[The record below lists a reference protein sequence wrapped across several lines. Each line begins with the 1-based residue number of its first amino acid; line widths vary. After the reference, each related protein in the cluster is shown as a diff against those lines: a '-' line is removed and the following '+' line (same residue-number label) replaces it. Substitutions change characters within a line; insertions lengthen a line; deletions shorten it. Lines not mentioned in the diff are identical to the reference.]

1 MLNFAYKRQSQAPYS
16 QNNLKKRTM
25 KKTILLL
32 LAFFAVTITNAQEEK
47 KMAKIEFEQTTIDL
61 GKFGQEDAVR
71 HCKFVFRNTGDARLY
86 IHQIIPTC
94 SCTSNKYPT
103 NAIEPGASDTI
114 FVTYNGQGKSPRK
127 FRSSI
132 TIHSN
137 AATEM
142 TKIYIK
148 GELLPAK
155 VVETPIIE
163 VE

>member
-1 MLNFAYKRQSQAPYS
+1 M
-16 QNNLKKRTM
+16 KRTLF
-25 KKTILLL
+25 ILTAL
-32 LAFFAVTITNAQEEK
+32 FIAVSASNAQSEK
-47 KMAKIEFEQTTIDL
+47 RAKIEFEKTTIDL
-61 GKFGQEDAVR
+61 GRFGQEEAVR
-71 HCKFVFRNTGDARLY
+71 HCQFIFRNTGDANLY

-103 NAIEPGASDTI
+103 HAILPGASDTI
-114 FVTYNGQGKSPRK
+114 FVTYNGEGKSPRK

-137 AATEM
+137 AVTEM

-155 VVETPIIE
+155 VQETPIIE
-163 VE
+163 IEE

>member
-1 MLNFAYKRQSQAPYS
+1 
-16 QNNLKKRTM
+16 M
-25 KKTILLL
+25 KKTLFILSAL
-32 LAFFAVTITNAQEEK
+32 FIAVSVSNAQSEK
-47 KMAKIEFEQTTIDL
+47 RAKIEFEKTTIDL
-61 GKFGQEDAVR
+61 GKFGQEEAVR
-71 HCKFVFRNTGDARLY
+71 HCQFIFRNTGDANLY

-103 NAIEPGASDTI
+103 HAIAPGASDTI
-114 FVTYNGQGKSPRK
+114 FITYNGEGKSPRK

-137 AATEM
+137 AVTEM

-155 VVETPIIE
+155 VQETPIIE
-163 VE
+163 IEE

>member
-1 MLNFAYKRQSQAPYS
+1 
-16 QNNLKKRTM
+16 M
-25 KKTILLL
+25 KKALFIV
-32 LAFFAVTITNAQEEK
+32 FALFIATMSYAQETK
-47 KMAKIEFEQTTIDL
+47 RAKIEFEKTTIDL
-61 GKFGQEDAVR
+61 GKFGQENAVR
-71 HCKFVFRNTGDARLY
+71 HCQFIFKNTGDANLY

-103 NAIEPGASDTI
+103 HAIKPGASDTI
-114 FVTYNGQGKSPRK
+114 FVTYNGEGKAPRK

-137 AATEM
+137 ATTEM
-142 TKIYIK
+142 TKVYIK

-163 VE
+163 VEE

>member
-1 MLNFAYKRQSQAPYS
+1 
-16 QNNLKKRTM
+16 M
-25 KKTILLL
+25 KKTLLVL
-32 LAFFAVTITNAQEEK
+32 SALFIAVSVSNAQSEK
-47 KMAKIEFEQTTIDL
+47 RAKIEFEKTTIDL
-61 GKFGQEDAVR
+61 GKFGQEEAVR
-71 HCKFVFRNTGDARLY
+71 HCQFIFRNTGDANLY

-103 NAIEPGASDTI
+103 HAIAPGASDTI
-114 FVTYNGQGKSPRK
+114 FVTYNGEGKSPRK

-137 AATEM
+137 AETEM

-155 VVETPIIE
+155 VQETPIIE
-163 VE
+163 IEE

>member
-1 MLNFAYKRQSQAPYS
+1 
-16 QNNLKKRTM
+16 M
-25 KKTILLL
+25 KKTLFILSAL
-32 LAFFAVTITNAQEEK
+32 FIAVSVSNAQSEK
-47 KMAKIEFEQTTIDL
+47 RAKIEFEKTTIDL
-61 GKFGQEDAVR
+61 GRFGQEEAVR
-71 HCKFVFRNTGDARLY
+71 HCQFIFKNTGDANLY

-103 NAIEPGASDTI
+103 HAIVPGASDTI
-114 FVTYNGQGKSPRK
+114 FVTYNGEGKSPRK

-137 AATEM
+137 AVTEM

-155 VVETPIIE
+155 VQETPIIE
-163 VE
+163 IEE

>member
-1 MLNFAYKRQSQAPYS
+1 
-16 QNNLKKRTM
+16 M
-25 KKTILLL
+25 KKTLFILSAL
-32 LAFFAVTITNAQEEK
+32 FIAVSVSNAQSEK
-47 KMAKIEFEQTTIDL
+47 RAKIEFEKTTIDL
-61 GKFGQEDAVR
+61 GKFGQEEAVR
-71 HCKFVFRNTGDARLY
+71 HCQFIFRNTGDANLY

-103 NAIEPGASDTI
+103 HAIVPGASDTI
-114 FVTYNGQGKSPRK
+114 FVTYNGEGKSPRK

-137 AATEM
+137 AVTEM

-155 VVETPIIE
+155 VQETPIIE
-163 VE
+163 IEE

>member
-1 MLNFAYKRQSQAPYS
+1 
-16 QNNLKKRTM
+16 M
-25 KKTILLL
+25 KKTLFILSAL
-32 LAFFAVTITNAQEEK
+32 FIAVSVSNAQSEK
-47 KMAKIEFEQTTIDL
+47 RAKIEFEKTTIDL
-61 GKFGQEDAVR
+61 GKFGQEEAVR
-71 HCKFVFRNTGDARLY
+71 HCQFIFRNTGDANLY

-103 NAIEPGASDTI
+103 HAIAPGASDTI
-114 FVTYNGQGKSPRK
+114 FVTYNGEGKSPRK

-137 AATEM
+137 AITEM

-155 VVETPIIE
+155 VQETPIIE
-163 VE
+163 IEE

>member
-1 MLNFAYKRQSQAPYS
+1 
-16 QNNLKKRTM
+16 M
-25 KKTILLL
+25 KKTLFILSAL
-32 LAFFAVTITNAQEEK
+32 FIAVSVSNAQSEK
-47 KMAKIEFEQTTIDL
+47 RAKIEFEKTTIDL
-61 GKFGQEDAVR
+61 GKFGQEEAVR
-71 HCKFVFRNTGDARLY
+71 HCQFIFKNTGDANLY

-103 NAIEPGASDTI
+103 HAIAPGARDTI
-114 FVTYNGQGKSPRK
+114 FVTYNGEGKSPRK

-137 AATEM
+137 AVTEM

-155 VVETPIIE
+155 VQETPIIE
-163 VE
+163 IEE

>member
-1 MLNFAYKRQSQAPYS
+1 
-16 QNNLKKRTM
+16 M
-25 KKTILLL
+25 KKTLFILSAL
-32 LAFFAVTITNAQEEK
+32 FIAVSVSNAQSEK
-47 KMAKIEFEQTTIDL
+47 RAKIEFEKTTIDL
-61 GKFGQEDAVR
+61 GKFGQEEAVR
-71 HCKFVFRNTGDARLY
+71 HCQFIFKNTGDANLY

-103 NAIEPGASDTI
+103 HAIAPGASDTI
-114 FVTYNGQGKSPRK
+114 FVTYNGEGKSPRK

-137 AATEM
+137 AETEM

-155 VVETPIIE
+155 VQETPIIE
-163 VE
+163 IEE

>member
-1 MLNFAYKRQSQAPYS
+1 
-16 QNNLKKRTM
+16 M
-25 KKTILLL
+25 KKTLFILSAL
-32 LAFFAVTITNAQEEK
+32 FIAVSVSNAQSEK
-47 KMAKIEFEQTTIDL
+47 RAKIEFEKTTIDL
-61 GKFGQEDAVR
+61 GKFGQEEAVR
-71 HCKFVFRNTGDARLY
+71 HCQFIFRNIGDANLY

-103 NAIEPGASDTI
+103 HAIAPGASDTI
-114 FVTYNGQGKSPRK
+114 FVTYNGEGKSPRK

-137 AATEM
+137 AETEM

-155 VVETPIIE
+155 VQETPIIE
-163 VE
+163 IEE